1 MGLWIFA
8 TFTSYIIKGLCG
20 FANTMVFTAM
30 LSFGSVNA
38 NISPVDLLLGYP
50 ANAILTWKNRKS
62 LDPKVFIPLSVLV
75 LAGSIPG
82 SFLLKNVDASAIK
95 VVFGVMII
103 VLGIEMFLR
112 ERHPGKMKNSKIV
125 LAIIGIIAGVLCGL
139 FGVGALLAAYVS
151 RVTDSGSGFK
161 ANISMV
167 FLVESTFRIGLYIV
181 LKILTKGIFLQSLA
195 LFPFSLLGLWVGMKC
210 SSKMD
215 DRIVKMLIV
224 VLLIIS
230 GISLI
235 AMNLK

>member
-1 MGLWIFA
+1 MDFRNVHVVHHQRIMR
-8 TFTSYIIKGLCG
+8 LCQYHDLYG
-20 FANTMVFTAM
+20 YVKFRLGQCQHFSCRSVAW
-30 LSFGSVNA
+30 LSGQCHS
-38 NISPVDLLLGYP
+38 DLEEP
-50 ANAILTWKNRKS
+50 EN
-62 LDPKVFIPLSVLV
+62 PKVFIPLSAMV

-103 VLGIEMFLR
+103 LLGSEMYLR

-125 LAIIGIIAGVLCGL
+125 LAVIGVIAGVLCGL

-151 RVTDSGSGFK
+151 RVTDNGSGFK

-167 FLVESTFRIGLYIV
+167 FLVESTFRIGLYIA
-181 LKILTKGIFLQSLA
+181 LKILTMEIFCHTLM
-195 LFPFSLLGLWVGMKC
+195 LFPFSLLGLWIGMKC

-215 DRIVKMLIV
+215 DRIIKRLIV
-224 VLLIIS
+224 ILLIVS

-235 AMNLK
+235 VTNL

>member
-62 LDPKVFIPLSVLV
+62 LDPKVFIPLSAMV

-82 SFLLKNVDASAIK
+82 SFLLKNVNASAIK

-103 VLGIEMFLR
+103 LLGSEMYLR
-112 ERHPGKMKNSKIV
+112 ERHPGKMKNSK
-125 LAIIGIIAGVLCGL
+125 IAGVLCGL

-151 RVTDSGSGFK
+151 RVTDNGSGFK

-167 FLVESTFRIGLYIV
+167 FLVESTFRIGLYIA
-181 LKILTKGIFLQSLA
+181 LKILTMEIFCHTLM

-215 DRIVKMLIV
+215 DRIIKRLIV
-224 VLLIIS
+224 ILLIVS

-235 AMNLK
+235 VTNL

>member
-8 TFTSYIIKGLCG
+8 TFTSYIIKGLSG
-20 FANTMVFTAM
+20 FANTMIFTAM

-62 LDPKVFIPLSVLV
+62 LDPKVFIPLSAMV

-103 VLGIEMFLR
+103 LLGSEMYLR

-125 LAIIGIIAGVLCGL
+125 LAVIGVIAGVLCGL

-151 RVTDSGSGFK
+151 RVTDNGSGFK

-167 FLVESTFRIGLYIV
+167 FLVESTFRIGLYIA
-181 LKILTKGIFLQSLA
+181 LKILTMEIFCHTLM
-195 LFPFSLLGLWVGMKC
+195 LFPFSLLGLWIGMKC

-215 DRIVKMLIV
+215 DRIIKRLIV
-224 VLLIIS
+224 ILLIVS

-235 AMNLK
+235 VTNL

>member
-62 LDPKVFIPLSVLV
+62 LDPKVFIPLSAMV

-82 SFLLKNVDASAIK
+82 SFLLKNVNASAIK

-103 VLGIEMFLR
+103 LLGSEMYLR

-125 LAIIGIIAGVLCGL
+125 LAVIGVIAGVLCGL
-139 FGVGALLAAYVS
+139 FGVGALP
-151 RVTDSGSGFK
+151 
-161 ANISMV
+161 
-167 FLVESTFRIGLYIV
+167 
-181 LKILTKGIFLQSLA
+181 IL
-195 LFPFSLLGLWVGMKC
+195 
-210 SSKMD
+210 
-215 DRIVKMLIV
+215 
-224 VLLIIS
+224 
-230 GISLI
+230 
-235 AMNLK
+235 